1 MQCGA
6 AFVKMPPFAFSD
18 EAKMSRLSCYFNKKL
33 QPPLHTL
40 GRFLKWTL
48 LATAV
53 GGVTGL
59 IGTAFHLAL
68 ELVTELRVHFPILIL
83 FLPIAGLAIVG
94 LYHVS
99 GMRNDR
105 GMTTVMRS
113 VRRGEG
119 VPLVTV
125 PLVFIS
131 TVLTHLFGGSAGRE
145 GAALQLG
152 AGIGSKLGALL
163 GFSPTDLRIML
174 LCSMAGTF
182 SALFGTPLTAVFFSV
197 EFLSVGV
204 IYYSGIY
211 SCIVSSV
218 VALAVS
224 RLLSVR
230 HAVYHLPELPTLTLA
245 ELFGVLTLG
254 VLLAILGIVFCVTLH
269 AGEQLSRLL
278 FPWRYLRIF
287 LLGALIVLLTHL
299 LGTAYNG
306 ASVPLLEAAL
316 AGEAGRYDFLFKL
329 LFTVVTISAG
339 YRGGEIVP
347 TFCIGATFG
356 VLCAP
361 LLGLSPDFAA
371 ALGLV
376 GLFSAVTNAPIAS
389 ILLAF
394 ELFGGQRMVS
404 FSLVAIVG
412 FLFSGNYSLY
422 KGQTFVFS
430 KRLGGFDESEA
441 GELFVRDPDPE
452 HKEKSM

>member
-1 MQCGA
+1 M
-6 AFVKMPPFAFSD
+6 
-18 EAKMSRLSCYFNKKL
+18 
-33 QPPLHTL
+33 QPPLYTL

-48 LATAV
+48 LAAAV
-53 GGVTGL
+53 GGITGL
-59 IGTAFHLAL
+59 TGTAFHYAL
-68 ELVTELRVHFPILIL
+68 ELVTELRVHHPALIL
-83 FLPIAGLAIVG
+83 FLPLAGLAIVA
-94 LYHVS
+94 LYHVT

-119 VPLVTV
+119 VPLVTA
-125 PLVFIS
+125 PLIFVS

-152 AGIGSKLGALL
+152 AGIGSKLGGLL

-182 SALFGTPLTAVFFSV
+182 SALFGTPLTAVFFSI

-218 VALAVS
+218 VALIVS
-224 RLLSVR
+224 RLLSV
-230 HAVYHLPELPTLTLA
+230 HHVVYHLPELPTPSVP
-245 ELFGVLTLG
+245 ELLGVLALG
-254 VLLAILGIVFCVTLH
+254 VLLAILGILFCVSLH
-269 AGEQLSRLL
+269 AGEQLSRIL
-278 FPWRYLRIF
+278 FKWRYLRIF
-287 LLGALIVLLTHL
+287 VLGALIVLLTWR
-299 LGTAYNG
+299 LGTDYNG
-306 ASVPLLEAAL
+306 ASVPLLETAL
-316 AGEAGRYDFLFKL
+316 GGEARPYDFLLKL
-329 LFTVVTISAG
+329 LFTVITIAAG

-361 LLGLSPDFAA
+361 ALGLSPDFAA

-394 ELFGGQRMVS
+394 ELFGGQRMVC

-430 KRLGGFDESEA
+430 KRLGSFDESEA
-441 GELFVRDPDPE
+441 GELFSRDDGS
-452 HKEKSM
+452 KEKENLT

>member
-1 MQCGA
+1 MNR
-6 AFVKMPPFAFSD
+6 FSLYCK
-18 EAKMSRLSCYFNKKL
+18 EKFKS
-33 QPPLHTL
+33 PLYTL

-48 LATAV
+48 LASAV
-53 GGVTGL
+53 GGITGL
-59 IGTAFHLAL
+59 VGTAFHYAL
-68 ELVTELRVHFPILIL
+68 ELVTELRVHHPLLIL
-83 FLPIAGLAIVG
+83 FLPLAGLAIVG
-94 LYHVS
+94 LYHAS

-125 PLVFIS
+125 PLIFVS

-152 AGIGSKLGALL
+152 AGIGSKLGRLL

-211 SCIVSSV
+211 SCIVSSI
-218 VALAVS
+218 VALSVS
-224 RLLSVR
+224 RLLAIS
-230 HAVYHLPELPTLTLA
+230 HAVYHLPELPTLSIS
-245 ELFGVLTLG
+245 ELFGVLALG
-254 VLLAILGIVFCVTLH
+254 ALLAVLGILFCVTLH
-269 AGEQLSRLL
+269 AGEQLSRIL

-287 LLGALIVLLTHL
+287 LLGSLVVLLTYFF
-299 LGTAYNG
+299 GTAYNG
-306 ASVPLLEAAL
+306 ASVPLLESAL
-316 AGEAGRYDFLFKL
+316 AGEARPYDFILKL
-329 LFTVVTISAG
+329 LFTVITISAG

-361 LLGLSPDFAA
+361 MLGLSPDFAA

-376 GLFSAVTNAPIAS
+376 GLFSSVTNAPIAS

-394 ELFGGQRMVS
+394 ELFGGQRMVC

-422 KGQTFVFS
+422 RGQTFVFS
-430 KRLGGFDESEA
+430 KRLGDFDES
-441 GELFVRDPDPE
+441 GTSELFSHRTVSADQD
-452 HKEKSM
+452 KETPT